1 MILLTTLGYIMII
14 LGTIFLLLG
23 ALGIVRMPDLYNRIQ
38 AGTKATTLGALSSII
53 GVGLVNPN
61 WFFKTLIIAIFIV
74 LTNPIGSHSI
84 ARSSYK
90 SGLKPEL
97 QSEIDEYK
105 PKNIQDER
113 SDLR

>member
-14 LGTIFLLLG
+14 LGSLFLLLG

-105 PKNIQDER
+105 PENIQDER

>member
-1 MILLTTLGYIMII
+1 MII
-14 LGTIFLLLG
+14 LTTIGYILIGIGSIFLLLG

-53 GVGLVNPN
+53 GVGLVNPE
-61 WFFKTLIIAIFIV
+61 WFFKTMIIAIFII

-90 SGLKPEL
+90 NGIKPIIT
-97 QSEIDEYK
+97 SDVDEYEK
-105 PKNIQDER
+105 LER
-113 SDLR
+113 SDTK

>member
-14 LGTIFLLLG
+14 LGSIFLLLG

-53 GVGLVNPN
+53 GVGLVNPD

-105 PKNIQDER
+105 PNNIQDER

>member
-1 MILLTTLGYIMII
+1 MILLTTLGYILIVI
-14 LGTIFLLLG
+14 GTIFLVLG
-23 ALGIVRMPDLYNRIQ
+23 ALGILRMPDLYNRIQ

-53 GVGLVNPN
+53 GVGLVNPD

-90 SGLKPEL
+90 KGIKPIETSG
-97 QSEIDEYK
+97 IDEYK
-105 PKNIQDER
+105 NVES
-113 SDLR
+113 SDFE

>member
-1 MILLTTLGYIMII
+1 MVLLTILGYTMIF
-14 LGTIFLLLG
+14 LGSIFLLLG

-90 SGLKPEL
+90 SGLKPDL
-97 QSEIDEYK
+97 QSDIDEYK
-105 PKNIQDER
+105 AENFQDER
-113 SDLR
+113 SDIK

>member
-1 MILLTTLGYIMII
+1 MILLSILGYILII
-14 LGTIFLLLG
+14 LGSIFLLLG

-61 WFFKTLIIAIFIV
+61 WFLKTLIIAIFIV

-97 QSEIDEYK
+97 QSNIDEYK
-105 PKNIQDER
+105 TENIQDER
-113 SDLR
+113 SDLK